1 MLLYCT
7 KGEKKKKKKENCWEK
22 HIGKF
27 CSTNLPDAI
36 QKVQQEDLKMKL
48 RTFFFFGIEKAL
60 TVNMRMIKT
69 MLSHCFPLFIYQ
81 FVISWSC
88 NQIVKPLGWRP
99 TSCTVFAEAMPT
111 AALIFQ

>member
-7 KGEKKKKKKENCWEK
+7 KGEKKKKKGELLGKTHRQILQYKSSRCNSESPTGRPQNETEN
-22 HIGKF
+22 
-27 CSTNLPDAI
+27 
-36 QKVQQEDLKMKL
+36 
-48 RTFFFFGIEKAL
+48 FFFFGIEKAL